1 MQHTSKL
8 PNLETTIFTTMGI
21 LANKHKALNLAQGF
35 PNFQSDQKLID
46 LVSQAMNS
54 GHNQYAPMPGVFALR
69 KAIAS
74 KFELLYNSSYNPE
87 SEITITGGATQAIF
101 TAISAFVKQDDE
113 VMIFRP
119 AYDCYEPTIKLNGGK
134 VVSFQLEAPHYKVD
148 WTAVKDKI
156 SKKTKMIVINTPQ
169 NPSGTLFSK
178 EDMIQLQLITTN
190 TDIVVLSDEV
200 YEHIVFD
207 GEQHQSACLFPDLKS
222 RTLVTASF
230 GKTFHNTGWKMGYC
244 CGPKDL
250 MDEFQKV
257 HQFNVFSVSHPVQ
270 IALAEYLKEP
280 LHYQEL
286 SGFYQQKRDL
296 FLDLIKDSRFNYVP
310 SQGTYFQSLNYTSI
324 TDELDTEFAKKL
336 TIDNGIATI
345 PMSVFNDK
353 GVDYKVLRFCF
364 AKTDETLQKAAEII
378 NSI

>member
-1 MQHTSKL
+1 M
-8 PNLETTIFTTMGI
+8 
-21 LANKHKALNLAQGF
+21 
-35 PNFQSDQKLID
+35 
-46 LVSQAMNS
+46 
-54 GHNQYAPMPGVFALR
+54 
-69 KAIAS
+69 
-74 KFELLYNSSYNPE
+74 
-87 SEITITGGATQAIF
+87 
-101 TAISAFVKQDDE
+101 
-113 VMIFRP
+113 
-119 AYDCYEPTIKLNGGK
+119 
-134 VVSFQLEAPHYKVD
+134 
-148 WTAVKDKI
+148 
-156 SKKTKMIVINTPQ
+156 
-169 NPSGTLFSK
+169 
-178 EDMIQLQLITTN
+178 
-190 TDIVVLSDEV
+190 
-200 YEHIVFD
+200 
-207 GEQHQSACLFPDLKS
+207 
-222 RTLVTASF
+222 
-230 GKTFHNTGWKMGYC
+230 
-244 CGPKDL
+244 
-250 MDEFQKV
+250 
-257 HQFNVFSVSHPVQ
+257 SHPVQ